1 MIEFNFIQHLFIILV
16 VSLATTF
23 YFIKIAFKVKFTNY
37 FLDIPNTRSA
47 HTTITPRIGGIGIYI
62 NLLLLT
68 FYFFGFNNEK
78 INILLV
84 SISLI
89 FFISVLDDILR
100 VFLLLRLGVHCLAAI
115 YFLNFYFMNIPL
127 ASLVIFAIIIISTIN
142 IFNFIDGSDGFL
154 SGIIAVAMTFFIA
167 HSINSN
173 NYDVL
178 IISTIICFSSFAFL
192 LFNFPPAKVFLGDSG
207 STLLGLGYSALSII
221 GFEYS
226 LWPSWFPLLLV
237 YPFVLDASITLM
249 IRIVKREKFWEAH
262 RNHYY
267 QKIII
272 MGFPSYWLATGAY
285 LTVFFCGILGS
296 FLMQHNN
303 INFVIL
309 SFGSLSVIFLIS
321 FLILDIKI
329 SKNKNL

>member
-1 MIEFNFIQHLFIILV
+1 MIEFNFIQHLFTILV
-16 VSLATTF
+16 FSLATTF
-23 YFIKIAFKVKFTNY
+23 LFIEIAFKVKFTDY
-37 FLDIPNTRSA
+37 FLDIPNARSA
-47 HTTITPRIGGIGIYI
+47 HTSSTPRVGGICIYI

-68 FYFFGFNNEK
+68 FYFFGFDNEK

-89 FFISVLDDILR
+89 FFISVLDDIFR
-100 VFLLLRLGVHCLAAI
+100 VFPLLRLGVHCFTAI
-115 YFLNFYFMNIPL
+115 YFLYFYFMNISL
-127 ASLVIFAIIIISTIN
+127 AYLVIFVIIVVSSIN
-142 IFNFIDGSDGFL
+142 IFNFIDGSDGFV

-167 HSINSN
+167 HSINVN
-173 NYDVL
+173 NYEVF
-178 IISTIICFSSFAFL
+178 IISAIICFSSFAFL
-192 LFNFPPAKVFLGDSG
+192 LFNFFPAKVFLGDSG

-237 YPFVLDASITLM
+237 YPFVLDASITLL
-249 IRIVKREKFWEAH
+249 IRIVRREKFWEAH

-267 QKIII
+267 QKIILI
-272 MGFPSYWLATGAY
+272 GFPSYWLAIGAY

-321 FLILDIKI
+321 FLVLDIKI
-329 SKNKNL
+329 SKNRNL